1 MKFESAIESM
11 IGQIKLQRP
20 NACAIWSQGDMV
32 RVGTKKM
39 TIIDFPEILP
49 LCLFESESNEF
60 YGYSYIEVIVFM
72 LSMIV
77 ISNIFSHLLY

>member
-1 MKFESAIESM
+1 MLFIMS
-11 IGQIKLQRP
+11 
-20 NACAIWSQGDMV
+20 

-39 TIIDFPEILP
+39 TIMDFPEILP
-49 LCLFESESNEF
+49 LCQFESESNEF

>member
-1 MKFESAIESM
+1 MFRIEFQGKSLEIFFDIKPYSM
-11 IGQIKLQRP
+11 P
-20 NACAIWSQGDMV
+20 

-39 TIIDFPEILP
+39 TIMDFPEILP
-49 LCLFESESNEF
+49 LCQFESESNEF

>member
-1 MKFESAIESM
+1 MYAKMYAQNDFKP
-11 IGQIKLQRP
+11 QIL
-20 NACAIWSQGDMV
+20 NQGSLRIV

-39 TIIDFPEILP
+39 TIMDFPEILP
-49 LCLFESESNEF
+49 LCQFESESNEF